1 MLTLGVDTSGP
12 MGGVA
17 LYEEDE
23 LAVFRTMD
31 IPLSHAECLFSMIE
45 EILDARE
52 VLRDMLGM
60 LSVNRGPGSF
70 TGLRIGLSAVKG
82 LGQALDIPVVG
93 VDAMDVHRL
102 RAQGVLRVCTVV
114 ASRRDLY
121 YARWLGHRQL
131 GDQTRVL
138 REEEL
143 LRLLD
148 EDTRPIC
155 LVGSGIDRLKG
166 VLDARAH
173 VRVLPELSGGE
184 FALAVA
190 KWGAQQVGEDQL
202 YAVEPL
208 YVEPLLVGGED
219 ER

>member
-12 MGGVA
+12 IGGVA
-17 LYEEDE
+17 LYEENDI
-23 LAVFRTMD
+23 AVFRTMD
-31 IPLSHAECLFSMIE
+31 APLSHAECLFSMIE
-45 EILDARE
+45 EILEARE
-52 VLRDMLGM
+52 VSTDMLGM

-82 LGQALDIPVVG
+82 LGQALEIPIVG

-102 RAQGVLRVCTVV
+102 RAQGAPRVCTVV
-114 ASRRDLY
+114 ASRRNLY

-131 GDQTRVL
+131 GDQSRIL

-148 EDTRPIC
+148 GDTRPIC
-155 LVGSGIDRLKG
+155 VVGSGTDRLKG
-166 VLDARAH
+166 VLHTRSH

-190 KWGAQQVGEDQL
+190 KWGAQQIGEDQL

-208 YVEPLLVGGED
+208 YVEPLLVGG
-219 ER
+219 